1 MESDFVI
8 SQYKAKLKFDKISSI
23 RTTSCMKVIVAK
35 LGTLKLKTQ

>member
-8 SQYKAKLKFDKISSI
+8 SQYKPKLKFDKISSI
-23 RTTSCMKVIVAK
+23 RSCMKVIGAK